1 MIVKNKRGSKTK
13 NRKGKSWRLLPPTRT
28 GATPLRLVS
37 GAAPVVAA
45 RHDSGVCADW
55 GKKLEDGED
64 LKAKGLVKS
73 WGHLRFLFI
82 GLVKEIV
89 ASDRG
94 SYPKKLGRWR
104 GFLDQ
109 SAVGSFGVQG

>member
-1 MIVKNKRGSKTK
+1 
-13 NRKGKSWRLLPPTRT
+13 LPPTGT

-37 GAAPVVAA
+37 GAAPIVAA

-55 GKKLEDGED
+55 GEKLEDGED

-82 GLVKEIV
+82 GLVKEIM
-89 ASDRG
+89 ASGRG
-94 SYPKKLGRWR
+94 LRMWLVSQETWKVERFP
-104 GFLDQ
+104 
-109 SAVGSFGVQG
+109 